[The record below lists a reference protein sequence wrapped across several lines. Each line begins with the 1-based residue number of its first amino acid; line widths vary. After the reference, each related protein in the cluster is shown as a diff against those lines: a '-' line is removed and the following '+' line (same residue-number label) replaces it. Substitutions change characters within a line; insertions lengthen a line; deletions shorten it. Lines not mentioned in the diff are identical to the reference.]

1 MTQTCTTCH
10 DPDCDKVGAD
20 LRACEHY
27 VRLSDVEPQ
36 PVVTN
41 APDSSQE
48 LKVDCPFHEQC
59 GEIVTRLRR
68 LERALCDIGRAV
80 DGELL

>member
-1 MTQTCTTCH
+1 MTTTCTTCH
-10 DPDCDKVGAD
+10 DPDCDRVGQD
-20 LRACEHY
+20 MRKCEHY
-27 VRLSDVEPQ
+27 VRFSDIEPQ

-41 APDSSQE
+41 PPDSSQE
-48 LKVDCPFHEQC
+48 LRVDCPFHNQC
-59 GEIVTRLRR
+59 SEIITRLRR

>member
-1 MTQTCTTCH
+1 MGTDQ
-10 DPDCDKVGAD
+10 
-20 LRACEHY
+20 RQCEHP
-27 VRLSDVEPQ
+27 VRLSDVEQ

-41 APDSSQE
+41 PQE
-48 LKVDCPFHEQC
+48 LRVDCPFHNQC
-59 GEIVTRLRR
+59 EEIITRLRR